1 MPASTSNIVG
11 LDRQPVDADEAPPQQ
26 GSLLPP
32 PAADERV
39 KVAGGRPKVPASEH
53 LAREGQEA
61 IQFDPGPFPVAERRW
76 SVIHDWADNVAERYA
91 LSPAEAFTVH
101 TLAIGAVGSGEARM
115 GRTFLLKRTRLS
127 HSGLIK
133 ALRHLEALGII
144 EADQSRGRRGPRASR
159 YRFSGLENGPSQ
171 TDQSEQQGCTP
182 APPRG
187 ELSAPLSKEARKKR
201 DAESEAAF
209 RASLQ
214 RYGGNEALREYEG
227 LVARGRGN
235 RPATPTEADSPR
247 KTGR

>member
-32 PAADERV
+32 PATDERV
-39 KVAGGRPKVPASEH
+39 KVAGGRPKAPASEH
-53 LAREGQEA
+53 LARKNQKA
-61 IQFDPGPFPVAERRW
+61 IQFDSGPFPMGERRW
-76 SVIHDWADNVAERYA
+76 SVLHDWTDEVAEGHK
-91 LSPAEAFTVH
+91 LSPAEAFLLH
-101 TLAIGAVGSGEARM
+101 TLAIGAAASGEARM
-115 GRTFLLKRTRLS
+115 GRTFLLKRTRLTRR
-127 HSGLIK
+127 GLMK
-133 ALRHLEALGII
+133 ALRRLETLGII
-144 EADQSRGRRGPRASR
+144 EADESRGKRGPRASR

-171 TDQSEQQGCTP
+171 TDQSEQQRRTP
-182 APPRG
+182 APSRG
-187 ELSAPLSKEARKKR
+187 ELSASLSKEARKKR

-214 RYGGNEALREYEG
+214 RYGGDEALREYEG